1 MFTHQIGVV
10 ESCKIIVFFLDN
22 PRSIITFCSRRLPLI
37 SCHPFRPAW
46 AVGTENTT
54 CCMGVCKVGVHP
66 NKHSNHSQV
75 PKVGTSFVFIH
86 VPRGCE
92 AAHVIARLAHQN
104 AGSMWCYDAPE
115 PIRAPGYPL

>member
-22 PRSIITFCSRRLPLI
+22 PRSVITFCSRRLPLI
-37 SCHPFRPAW
+37 SCHPFRPRMGGGHRKHYMLH
-46 AVGTENTT
+46 GTAITVKYQKLGLLLFSSMSLED
-54 CCMGVCKVGVHP
+54 
-66 NKHSNHSQV
+66 
-75 PKVGTSFVFIH
+75 
-86 VPRGCE
+86 
-92 AAHVIARLAHQN
+92 VIARLAHQN